1 MNTVNIYS
9 VALDIDRRMIC
20 GKPIADT
27 EKRSLSTIL
36 LSARSTPSQ
45 ASRFYEGVHF
55 PGNIDKAGRRM
66 YPEFFIPPYNG
77 GKKLQS
83 VLGQTPKT
91 HIFSANMYEL
101 DILRLLSSL
110 SPGDPKV
117 TGMTARTVDRLRTA
131 CFAAEDDGVGE
142 CFDTG
147 LVALRFLAA
156 CAPGETEWMRRRIDS
171 FHHRYREKKRPWYPL
186 WYYWLCLSELPDE
199 LALPEISLYR
209 DEVLAR
215 ISKSCVMNSER
226 DRTVHPVLLCIL
238 RNMLA
243 RLSEYAHIKTYQPYI
258 DPRDGRLRF
267 DIDKSKS
274 EQCCAD

>member
-1 MNTVNIYS
+1 MNTGNVYS
-9 VALDIDRRMIC
+9 ITLDIDRRLIC
-20 GKPIADT
+20 GKPL
-27 EKRSLSTIL
+27 ESGERRSLAAIL

-55 PGNIDKAGRRM
+55 PGNTDKAGRRM

-101 DILRLLSSL
+101 DILRLLSRFA
-110 SPGDPKV
+110 PGDPKV
-117 TGMTARTVDRLRTA
+117 TDMIARTVNRLRTT
-131 CFAAEDDGVGE
+131 CFAALDDGVGE

-147 LVALRFLAA
+147 LVALRFLAN
-156 CAPGETEWMRRRIDS
+156 CAPGETGWMRRRIES
-171 FHHRYREKKRPWYPL
+171 FHHHYNEKKRPYYPL

-215 ISKSCVMNSER
+215 ITKSFVMNSES

-243 RLSEYAHIKTYQPYI
+243 KGCLSMRI
-258 DPRDGRLRF
+258 
-267 DIDKSKS
+267 
-274 EQCCAD
+274 